1 MSPPCHPPRG
11 GARPAPL
18 RDERAAAMLEFAL
31 VAPLLLALTFGA
43 IDAGRFLFL
52 HHALLNAVRDGAR
65 LAAVTPMATAA
76 EVSAATT
83 QVTGVVRARIP
94 DARSGNA
101 AVTVALQGTSPVQT
115 VRVSVAGYPFTRLVP
130 FAVPTT
136 LPTVRAE
143 FRHEFQ

>member
-1 MSPPCHPPRG
+1 MSPPLAPRRRA
-11 GARPAPL
+11 ARPALL
-18 RDERAAAMLEFAL
+18 RDERGAALLEFAL

-52 HHALLNAVRDGAR
+52 QHALLNAVRDGAR
-65 LAAVTPMATAA
+65 LAAVSPMATAA
-76 EVSAATT
+76 EVSTATA
-83 QVTGVVRARIP
+83 QVVGAVRARIP
-94 DARSGNA
+94 DAQGGSA
-101 AVTVALQGTSPVQT
+101 AVTVALQGTAPAQT

-130 FAVPTT
+130 FLVPTT

>member
-1 MSPPCHPPRG
+1 MSPPLAPRRR
-11 GARPAPL
+11 GARPAFL
-18 RDERAAAMLEFAL
+18 RDEGGAALLEFAL

-52 HHALLNAVRDGAR
+52 QHALLNAVRDGAR
-65 LAAVTPMATAA
+65 LAAVSPMATTA
-76 EVSAATT
+76 EVSAATA
-83 QVTGVVRARIP
+83 QVVSVVRTRIP
-94 DARSGNA
+94 DAQGANA
-101 AVTVALQGTSPVQT
+101 AVTVALQGAAPAQT

-130 FAVPTT
+130 FLVPTT